1 MGQVCIKLTFFLI
14 WLYVGNLNLSK
25 IREQYMCCNIISQ
38 LNTEKIQADTK
49 LENYTVKLFH
59 NTSLFRLPMGMA
71 CCKSLKKSLYL
82 RVNFTLRALRITGV
96 PDLYDF
102 LSINVFYILSNKNL
116 MKNILVYLFYL
127 APK

>member
-1 MGQVCIKLTFFLI
+1 
-14 WLYVGNLNLSK
+14 
-25 IREQYMCCNIISQ
+25 MCCNIISQ